1 MCIITNIFQI
11 NLLFLQIFPNKG
23 TDTINLTS
31 LVHQSQLNLLAD
43 GCSHQQ
49 NVQIVPIFLPV
60 LAISRFPKTWKENM
74 FFFFFYNSVVPEWT
88 LSAGFHEKGHGCLGS
103 RVFAFIGGFT
113 SFQGCPGWENLWKLK
128 CMVTDAHSTRLLFSS
143 NHNFSKL
150 APPSYSLLLGRV
162 Q

>member
-74 FFFFFYNSVVPEWT
+74 FFFFFLQFCSPWVNPICRFPW
-88 LSAGFHEKGHGCLGS
+88 KGTWVSG
-103 RVFAFIGGFT
+103 
-113 SFQGCPGWENLWKLK
+113 FQGFCLYRRFHKFSGLP
-128 CMVTDAHSTRLLFSS
+128 RLRKPVETKMHGYWCSQYPTFIFKQPQFL
-143 NHNFSKL
+143 
-150 APPSYSLLLGRV
+150 
-162 Q
+162 